1 MPAWRTS
8 RPSDWS
14 SRSGTR
20 SQAGDPSSASA
31 SACSSSSRRAR
42 SSDPSRVSEFSPGG
56 SCAFRPSP
64 GARSPTWAG
73 TGSTSRAGSPR
84 SATCRRGPTPTSCT
98 PTIPCRATRRSS
110 SRPPST
116 ASSSPPAWRAAT
128 SSPVSSTPRR
138 VSRSGSGCSTTS
150 SGRSPGAA
158 DGSTRTAMTVY
169 PAIDLRGGRCVR
181 LLQGAFERETV
192 YGDDPVAVARGFEA
206 AGARWLHV
214 VDLDG
219 ARAGHPVQH
228 ELVARICAAVHIPV
242 QVGGGL
248 RDRAAIEAAFA
259 TGASRVVV
267 GTTAAHDPDRCGEL
281 CAAHPG
287 RVVVGLDVRAGQVRV
302 AGWTEAATPDPLTL
316 ARRVA
321 TLGPVEIAS
330 RYDAEGADELTF
342 LDITA
347 SHERRPIILDV
358 VARTAERIFMP
369 LTVGG
374 GVRTVDDVRALL
386 RAGAD
391 KVSINTAAV
400 ERPELVREA

>member
-1 MPAWRTS
+1 
-8 RPSDWS
+8 
-14 SRSGTR
+14 
-20 SQAGDPSSASA
+20 
-31 SACSSSSRRAR
+31 
-42 SSDPSRVSEFSPGG
+42 
-56 SCAFRPSP
+56 
-64 GARSPTWAG
+64 
-73 TGSTSRAGSPR
+73 
-84 SATCRRGPTPTSCT
+84 
-98 PTIPCRATRRSS
+98 
-110 SRPPST
+110 
-116 ASSSPPAWRAAT
+116 
-128 SSPVSSTPRR
+128 
-138 VSRSGSGCSTTS
+138 
-150 SGRSPGAA
+150 
-158 DGSTRTAMTVY
+158 MTVY

-302 AGWTEAATPDPLTL
+302 AGWTEAATPDPLAL

-321 TLGPVEIAS
+321 TLGAAAIVYTDIARDGTERGPDLEWTSAIARAAGVPVIAS
-330 RYDAEGADELTF
+330 
-342 LDITA
+342 
-347 SHERRPIILDV
+347 
-358 VARTAERIFMP
+358 
-369 LTVGG
+369 GG
-374 GVRTVDDVRALL
+374 IGSLDDVRAVAA
-386 RAGAD
+386 RAADGVAGMIIGRALYTGAIRLD
-391 KVSINTAAV
+391 DALEAAGD
-400 ERPELVREA
+400 R